1 MTDLDSEKPSS
12 PHHHHRREARQAVP
26 TWVITVSDT
35 RTPATDSGGSLLV
48 ELLERAGHPVV
59 GREIARDEPTEIA
72 AALDQALAHEGVAA
86 VLLTGGTGVAPRD
99 RTPEAIEP
107 RLERVIP
114 GFGELF
120 RALSYQEIGSAA
132 LLSRAVGGIAA
143 GRVVLALPGSRAAI
157 ALAMEKLVLPELGHL
172 AAEAVKKG

>member
-1 MTDLDSEKPSS
+1 LTENDPSS
-12 PHHHHRREARQAVP
+12 PHHQHRRDAKRAVP
-26 TWVITVSDT
+26 SWIITVSDT
-35 RTPATDSGGSLLV
+35 RTPETDTGGRLLA

-59 GREIARDEPTEIA
+59 GREITRDEPAAIR
-72 AALDQALAHEGVAA
+72 AALEAALARDGVAA

-99 RTPEAIEP
+99 VTPEAIEP

-120 RALSYQEIGSAA
+120 RALSYQQIGSAA
-132 LLSRAVGGIAA
+132 LLSRALGGIAA

-157 ALAMEKLVLPELGHL
+157 SLAMEKLVLPELGHL
-172 AAEAVKKG
+172 AAEAVKTR